1 MKHTVTVINNGVK
14 REFTAEHG
22 ENLLKLLQNNSVNI
36 SSPCAGNGTCG
47 KCRVKIEGRT
57 SELTAQEAEKLGES
71 ALKKGYR
78 PACRNA
84 VYDDINVILDDIN
97 NDRNDNVSIMVS
109 GKENKIEIDP
119 IIKKAYFEIS
129 KPSLNDQQA
138 FTEKITKKV
147 NELFNNNECCKKI
160 SICPDVK
167 PDIMRSLPAILEN
180 NDYNITAV
188 KYLDNIIGIEAGDTS
203 GKAYGIAVD
212 VGTTTIAG
220 YLVDLING
228 KKIDTYSCINPQK
241 SYGADVIS
249 RINSTMVSPEALDE
263 LNALVI
269 TCINGMISYF
279 TDRNGIEADNIY
291 AAAFAGNT
299 TMLHFLMK
307 LPCKTLA
314 VSPFIPVTAEMQ
326 HIRASQLGI
335 NINKQGSAIILPS
348 VSAYVGGDTV
358 AAVLASGMHED
369 KDISL
374 LIDLG
379 TNGEIVLGCKDW
391 MYSCSTAAG
400 PAFEGANIRN
410 GVAGIQGAIDKV
422 TIDTDIKYTTIGNK
436 KAIGIC
442 GSGIVDAVAE
452 MIRTGII
459 DETGRILDDDELESD
474 SAKQYSER
482 VVTTDGNNSFLI
494 ASRTECDCDDD
505 IVITQKDVREL
516 QNAKAAVAAGI
527 RILIKEA
534 GIEIKDIAKVYLAG
548 GFGSYIDTE
557 SAAIIGLYPGEL
569 KGRIESIGNAA
580 GIGSIQV
587 LLSEKMLANAEKV
600 KNMIKY
606 IELSARPDF
615 MDEYVECM
623 MFE

>member
-1 MKHTVTVINNGVK
+1 
-14 REFTAEHG
+14 
-22 ENLLKLLQNNSVNI
+22 
-36 SSPCAGNGTCG
+36 
-47 KCRVKIEGRT
+47 
-57 SELTAQEAEKLGES
+57 
-71 ALKKGYR
+71 
-78 PACRNA
+78 
-84 VYDDINVILDDIN
+84 
-97 NDRNDNVSIMVS
+97 
-109 GKENKIEIDP
+109 
-119 IIKKAYFEIS
+119 
-129 KPSLNDQQA
+129 
-138 FTEKITKKV
+138 
-147 NELFNNNECCKKI
+147 
-160 SICPDVK
+160 
-167 PDIMRSLPAILEN
+167 
-180 NDYNITAV
+180 
-188 KYLDNIIGIEAGDTS
+188 
-203 GKAYGIAVD
+203 
-212 VGTTTIAG
+212 
-220 YLVDLING
+220 
-228 KKIDTYSCINPQK
+228 
-241 SYGADVIS
+241 
-249 RINSTMVSPEALDE
+249 
-263 LNALVI
+263 
-269 TCINGMISYF
+269 
-279 TDRNGIEADNIY
+279 
-291 AAAFAGNT
+291 
-299 TMLHFLMK
+299 MK